1 MRTGVS
7 FGPKESPTPV
17 HKDPPLIATGCV
29 GAWEP
34 QQLEEGPFT
43 AVGAGG

>member
-7 FGPKESPTPV
+7 FGAKESPTPV
-17 HKDPPLIATGCV
+17 HKDPPLIATSCV
-29 GAWEP
+29 GAWGP

-43 AVGAGG
+43 TVGAGG